1 MELKAEPTTGR
12 PSRITS
18 VTSAKRYPEFPDVP
32 TLAELGFRDQVSEF
46 IACILA
52 PAGTPK
58 PVVDTL
64 QQEIARMIALPDVKE
79 RLAAIGFKPV
89 ANTPDAFAA
98 ELKREVARW
107 AKVIAD
113 AKIPKIE

>member
-1 MELKAEPTTGR
+1 
-12 PSRITS
+12 
-18 VTSAKRYPEFPDVP
+18 
-32 TLAELGFRDQVSEF
+32 
-46 IACILA
+46 
-52 PAGTPK
+52 
-58 PVVDTL
+58 
-64 QQEIARMIALPDVKE
+64 VKE
-79 RLAAIGFKPV
+79 RLAAIGFTPV

>member
-1 MELKAEPTTGR
+1 MAANIKDGKLRALA
-12 PSRITS
+12 
-18 VTSAKRYPEFPDVP
+18 VTSAERDPQFPDVP
-32 TLAELGFRDQVSEF
+32 TLAELGFPDQVSTF

-52 PAGTPK
+52 PAGTPR

-79 RLAAIGFKPV
+79 RLAAIGFTPV